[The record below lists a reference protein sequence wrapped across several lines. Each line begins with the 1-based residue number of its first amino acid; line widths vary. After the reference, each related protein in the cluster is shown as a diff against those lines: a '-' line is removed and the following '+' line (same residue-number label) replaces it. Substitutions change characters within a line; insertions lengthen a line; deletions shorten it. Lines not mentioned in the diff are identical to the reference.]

1 MGRLVD
7 GAAQADIAAAAAAAA
22 AAPLETTYA
31 NGRLPAGGETLTYE
45 LMWVGWMIAGHEI

>member
-7 GAAQADIAAAAAAAA
+7 GAARAGAAGAGAGAGV
-22 AAPLETTYA
+22 APLETTYA
-31 NGRLPAGGETLTYE
+31 NGRPPAGGETLTYE